1 MLSTAIFRRTRLLLT
16 GVLCL
21 PVFAAAQPSADV
33 HLASVHALIGNLA
46 TGEILYRKN
55 EDVAVAIASVTKLMT
70 AMVVVDSGQPLDEW
84 ITVMDW
90 AEDPE
95 KNAYSRLRVGS
106 EVRRGE
112 LLRIALMSSE
122 NLASNNL
129 ARHFPGGL
137 KAFVA
142 AMNTKAASLGMTN
155 ARFDDPTGL
164 STLNQASATDLWK
177 MTLAAYQYDT
187 LREYST
193 THQHTVQFRNPRY
206 ALAYGNTNPLIASS
220 RWDVSLSKT
229 GYLLEAGRCLAM
241 VTEVDGQPLAMILLN
256 SLGSRSPLGD
266 AGRVRR
272 WLETGEPG
280 TVAGAARDYE
290 RAQAR
295 LLASGSSEL
304 ATD

>member
-1 MLSTAIFRRTRLLLT
+1 
-16 GVLCL
+16 
-21 PVFAAAQPSADV
+21 
-33 HLASVHALIGNLA
+33 
-46 TGEILYRKN
+46 
-55 EDVAVAIASVTKLMT
+55 
-70 AMVVVDSGQPLDEW
+70 
-84 ITVMDW
+84 
-90 AEDPE
+90 
-95 KNAYSRLRVGS
+95 
-106 EVRRGE
+106 
-112 LLRIALMSSE
+112 MSSE

-229 GYLLEAGRCLAM
+229 GYLLEAGRCLTM

-290 RAQAR
+290 RA
-295 LLASGSSEL
+295 ASPPAGIQQHGTRHGLKSL
-304 ATD
+304 PVNHATSAAVGYSVAPFAPVGRINCCRS